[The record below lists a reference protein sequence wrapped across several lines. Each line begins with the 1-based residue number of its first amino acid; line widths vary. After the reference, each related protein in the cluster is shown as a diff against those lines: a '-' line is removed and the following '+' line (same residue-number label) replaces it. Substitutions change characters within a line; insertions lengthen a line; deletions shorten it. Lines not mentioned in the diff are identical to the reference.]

1 MKHRVS
7 GNATIKKIHKLIDD
21 FADEVAEKVVH
32 ELKESKVCKAK
43 RPKNC
48 KKKR

>member
-7 GNATIKKIHKLIDD
+7 GNPTIKKIHKLIDD
-21 FADEVAEKVVH
+21 FADEVAEKVV
-32 ELKESKVCKAK
+32 KEMKKEKVCQPK
-43 RPKNC
+43 RPRNC